1 MKRTLSLL
9 LLLALLLTGCAGGQ
23 ADSSASTDSSSESSA
38 QSAAF
43 ADDSSAAEEPEP
55 EEEPDEGS
63 LYRLSAADPD
73 TLLKILVVGNSFSV
87 DSSEFLYEVATD
99 AGYQVLIAN
108 LNRSS
113 TTLADHWR
121 YARNSDAV
129 YTYRKNSAGSWDI
142 VADKSAI
149 MAQALEDEDWDI
161 ILFQQQ
167 SYMAGVASSYHN
179 DETSYVTLLADFAR
193 AHCSNGAVKIGWQM
207 TWSLRECTERYYV
220 KRFTGELDLYEKI
233 CAAVQTQVEDT
244 GTADFIIATGTA
256 IQNARTS
263 YLGDTLDRDG
273 KHLSYDLGRY
283 LAAMS
288 VASGCGMDLSGVD
301 QLDTSVSSKSRT
313 TLSTLHLPLLRQ
325 CVADSEQTPYAIT
338 QQGETAPALEQPTL
352 TVQAEE
358 NGQALTWTPVEGATG
373 YEVTD
378 GSGETLAALDAETT
392 AYTDEAGTGRTKY
405 QVVALGDDY
414 LDDAS
419 SLWVYG
425 EG

>member
-1 MKRTLSLL
+1 MKRAVSLL

-23 ADSSASTDSSSESSA
+23 ADSSASTDNSGDSSAQPVVFAAESSA
-38 QSAAF
+38 QEA
-43 ADDSSAAEEPEP
+43 EP
-55 EEEPDEGS
+55 EEKPDEGS
-63 LYRLSAADPD
+63 LYRLAAADPD

-99 AGYQVLIAN
+99 AGYQVLVGN

-113 TTLADHWR
+113 TPLADHWGF
-121 YARNSDAV
+121 AKNDEAV
-129 YTYRKNSAGSWDI
+129 YTYRKNGDGSWETL
-142 VADKSAI
+142 AKKNATMSE
-149 MAQALEDEDWDI
+149 ALEDEDWDI

-167 SYMAGVASSYHN
+167 SYQAGVASTYRHG
-179 DETSYVTLLADFAR
+179 ETSYVTQLADFAR
-193 AHCSNGAVKIGWQM
+193 EHCSNEAVKIGWQM

-233 CAAVQTQVEDT
+233 CAAVQTEVEDIDA
-244 GTADFIIATGTA
+244 ADFIIATGTA
-256 IQNARTS
+256 IQNARSS

-288 VASGCGMDLSGVD
+288 VASACGMDLSGVD
-301 QLDTSVSSKSRT
+301 KLDTSVSSKSQT
-313 TLSTLHLPLLRQ
+313 TLSTLHLPLLCQ

-338 QQGETAPALEQPTL
+338 QQSETAPALEQTTL
-352 TVQAEE
+352 TVAAAE
-358 NGQALTWTPVEGATG
+358 NGQTLTWTAVEGATG

-378 GSGETLAALDAETT
+378 GNDEVLAVLDVETT
-392 AYTDEAGTGRTKY
+392 TYTVEAGTGRTKY
-405 QVVALGDDY
+405 RVAALGDDY
-414 LDDAS
+414 LASAS
-419 SLWVYG
+419 SPWVNG

>member
-1 MKRTLSLL
+1 MRQAVSLL

-23 ADSSASTDSSSESSA
+23 ADSSTSTDSSAGESSA
-38 QSAAF
+38 QPVVYEA
-43 ADDSSAAEEPEP
+43 DSSTEEA

-63 LYRLSAADPD
+63 LYRLAAADPD

-99 AGYQVLIAN
+99 AGYQVLVGN

-113 TTLADHWR
+113 TPLADHWGF
-121 YARNSDAV
+121 AKNDEAV
-129 YTYRKNSAGSWDI
+129 YNYRKNGDGSWE
-142 VADKSAI
+142 VLAKESAT
-149 MAQALEDEDWDI
+149 MSQALEDEDWDI

-167 SYMAGVASSYHN
+167 SYQAGVASTYRHG
-179 DETSYVTLLADFAR
+179 ETSYVEKLADFAR
-193 AHCSNGAVKIGWQM
+193 EHCSNEAVKIGWQM

-233 CAAVQTQVEDT
+233 CAAVQSEVEDT
-244 GTADFIIATGTA
+244 GATDFIIATGTA
-256 IQNARTS
+256 IQNARSS

-288 VASGCGMDLSGVD
+288 VASACGMDLSGVD
-301 QLDTSVSSKSRT
+301 KLDTSVSSKSQT

-325 CVADSEQTPYAIT
+325 CVADAEQTPYAIT
-338 QQGETAPALEQPTL
+338 QQSETAPMLEQPEL
-352 TVQAEE
+352 TVEAAE
-358 NGQALTWTPVEGATG
+358 NGQTLTWTAVEGATG

-378 GSGETLAALDAETT
+378 GTGEVLAALDAETT
-392 AYTDEAGTGRTKY
+392 TCTVEAGTGRTKY

-414 LDDAS
+414 LSSAS
-419 SLWVYG
+419 SPWVYG
-425 EG
+425 ER